1 MYDQFNLCIS
11 FSQTGF
17 IFFIACCVSV
27 CCGDP
32 LPVEGDEEF
41 SSETQT
47 LCEVTSSDVAS
58 SMTAPSLQHS
68 ADVHMLASAGFSSGL
83 CWRLPTRPAALN
95 ISWSVWEQRWVSLH
109 RLRWKSADDEKT
121 QQSSVSAAR
130 RHDARRGEENKKQ
143 PCDCEGSAAGRKQ
156 VELNQTAKTLLLS
169 LFRDT
174 QVVFVLIL
182 CIKLYFV
189 QD

>member
-1 MYDQFNLCIS
+1 
-11 FSQTGF
+11 
-17 IFFIACCVSV
+17 
-27 CCGDP
+27 
-32 LPVEGDEEF
+32 
-41 SSETQT
+41 
-47 LCEVTSSDVAS
+47 
-58 SMTAPSLQHS
+58 MTTPSLQHS
-68 ADVHMLASAGFSSGL
+68 ADVHMLASAGFRSGL

-109 RLRWKSADDEKT
+109 RLRRKSADDEKT

-130 RHDARRGEENKKQ
+130 RHDARRREENKKQ

-174 QVVFVLIL
+174 QVQDLSDYSSGHENSITMLLYRIKASFLFAASMKLIWFL
-182 CIKLYFV
+182 LFFYVCTCGKM
-189 QD
+189 